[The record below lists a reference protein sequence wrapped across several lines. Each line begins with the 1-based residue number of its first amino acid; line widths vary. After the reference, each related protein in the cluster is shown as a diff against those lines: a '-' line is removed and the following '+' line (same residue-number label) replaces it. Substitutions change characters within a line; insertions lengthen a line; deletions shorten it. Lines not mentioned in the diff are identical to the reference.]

1 MFSNRSV
8 LATVAFVLAVGAC
21 TSSELD
27 ESSDEPV
34 AGSAVSCEPEDLGQ
48 DDTISIVTA
57 YYVVD
62 GELGDTCLGEADATV
77 ENAWQILADLTP
89 AEQLNDLALFVGF
102 QSSEAEDEV
111 TLAYVNSV
119 DDNSLFQMSV
129 NVAEADID
137 DSELALTLAHE
148 FSHVFTA
155 TSPELDRD
163 AESDSCATYWSGDGC
178 YVEGGVI
185 ASWIDE
191 FWRPDLIEQVD
202 PNAEATVAD
211 GQERCDLHPQFF
223 GAYAATNPEEDFAEA
238 FSAFVLRVP
247 AMSDDQQSKLDWIAG
262 KPGLAEFR
270 DRAAAA
276 GYGPLDHSFDRC
288 GQ

>member
-1 MFSNRSV
+1 MFRSRSV
-8 LATVAFVLAVGAC
+8 IAAITFALLVGAC
-21 TSSELD
+21 TGD
-27 ESSDEPV
+27 DANDATNESGTRND
-34 AGSAVSCEPEDLGQ
+34 VSCDPEDLGQ
-48 DDTISIVTA
+48 DDTISIVAA

-62 GELGDTCLGEADATV
+62 GELGIPCLGEGNETV
-77 ENAWQILADLTP
+77 EKAWKILADLTP
-89 AEQLNDLALFVGF
+89 LEQLNDLALFAGF
-102 QSSEAEDEV
+102 QSSEEGDEV

-119 DDNSLFQMSV
+119 DENSLFQMSV

-137 DSELALTLAHE
+137 ENELALTLAHE

-163 AESDSCATYWSGDGC
+163 AEAASCATYWSGDGC
-178 YVEGGVI
+178 YVEGGLL

-202 PNAEATVAD
+202 PNAEATGAD
-211 GQERCDLHPQFF
+211 GQERCDLNAQFF
-223 GAYAATNPEEDFAEA
+223 GAYAASNPEEDFAET

-262 KPGLAEFR
+262 KPGLVEFR
-270 DRAAAA
+270 DRAVAA
-276 GYGPLDHSFDRC
+276 GYGPQDNNFDPC